1 MNDEEKILLRKI
13 KDLVNKS
20 EKTFCVVYSNFLTPA
35 EQTFLTAERDF
46 SGMIGFSGGYEEA
59 ERRVCRVCTN
69 EYNSDEGVPI
79 VLYSVRREC
88 RLFYIP

>member
-13 KDLVNKS
+13 KDLANKS

-46 SGMIGFSGGYEEA
+46 SGMIGFSGGYF
-59 ERRVCRVCTN
+59 
-69 EYNSDEGVPI
+69 
-79 VLYSVRREC
+79 VLGKSNG
-88 RLFYIP
+88 